1 MKDVQKEEADT
12 IRAKISLTL
21 QNSKPPEENL
31 SKDQRK
37 SLEKLQFDLS
47 IAILPADKD
56 RSTINREDF
65 LEKYKQWSISVT

>member
-31 SKDQRK
+31 SKDQHK